1 MASLGNLAMKGEGGV
16 GEIAQWLSALAA
28 LTEDSSSV
36 PNILI
41 IKFHF
46 GGGGGV
52 GSDTLFCLL
61 QACTMCT
68 KSRHI
73 HVHVNTNK
81 KLF

>member
-28 LTEDSSSV
+28 LTEDSSTV
-36 PNILI
+36 PSILI

-46 GGGGGV
+46 GV